1 MQIASYTCEALSL
14 TFLLL
19 TLVILSKFRRRLK
32 NDRIEI
38 EINLVV
44 ALLLLHLC
52 NLLQEAAAHQ
62 KLSCEIITVL
72 THFFLLSSG
81 KLKYIGCFQLRIF
94 TES

>member
-1 MQIASYTCEALSL
+1 LE
-14 TFLLL
+14 
-19 TLVILSKFRRRLK
+19 
-32 NDRIEI
+32 NDRLEI

-72 THFFLLSSG
+72 THFFLLASG
-81 KLKYIGCFQLRIF
+81 KLKCVFLFSAYIVSRMVSFFYRMTKILRFDCFL
-94 TES
+94 